1 MKTFIAS
8 IITTIA
14 LTTTA
19 SAGICS
25 WVERVDIAGSVKSS
39 AMLSG
44 GLSLVTTGNPAIAV
58 INGAVTGAVVGGGL
72 LAVDGTCYVFDEY
85 NVAENT
91 SEFVS
96 DTYASA
102 SNLAVDTYGRLANY
116 FYNENSE
123 V

>member
-25 WVERVDIAGSVKSS
+25 WVEKVDIAGSVKSS
-39 AMLSG
+39 AVLSG
-44 GLSLVTTGNPAIAV
+44 GLALVATGNPAIAV
-58 INGAVTGAVVGGGL
+58 VNGAVTGAVVGGSL

-85 NVAENT
+85 DVAENT

-102 SNLAVDTYGRLANY
+102 SNLAFDTYGRLANY

-123 V
+123 A